1 MLFVDC
7 RGQLSD
13 DVSSRLL
20 SSVLVVRRITLFNCE
35 SSKMKQELWGC
46 VSCTR
51 DVCVR
56 FMCVVKVERLSSR
69 SHGLGQRIRF
79 HKLMFHYSYYI
90 SYYLEIGDF

>member
-35 SSKMKQELWGC
+35 SSKIKQELWGC

-56 FMCVVKVERLSSR
+56 FSSR

-79 HKLMFHYSYYI
+79 HKLIMF
-90 SYYLEIGDF
+90 LL